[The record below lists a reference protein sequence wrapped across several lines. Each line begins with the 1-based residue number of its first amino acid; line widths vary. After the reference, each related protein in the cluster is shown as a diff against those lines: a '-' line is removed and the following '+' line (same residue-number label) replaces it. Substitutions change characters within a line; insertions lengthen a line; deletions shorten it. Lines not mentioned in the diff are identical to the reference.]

1 MSRFGEVL
9 RENIMHP
16 LLVRIGNLAECE
28 PNLPE
33 TVRAPRSSVTRVR
46 TLTQSQLTRGIRLA
60 RSSTERVEAKRPRP
74 ASAAL
79 LDEEP
84 VSRGRRSAASTDRQ
98 LCLPALDQS
107 TPSSIRRSAPRLP
120 ASCLPARFARRASG
134 RGSTT
139 TVAFCSRSGTESL
152 HVRTLRCPLNVPQ
165 PDIRGPAT
173 LWSAARSKLSPS
185 PIGK

>member
-1 MSRFGEVL
+1 MRAQ
-9 RENIMHP
+9 P
-16 LLVRIGNLAECE
+16 
-28 PNLPE
+28 PE

-46 TLTQSQLTRGIRLA
+46 TLTQAQLTLGIRLA
-60 RSSTERVEAKRPRP
+60 RSSTDSVEAKRPRP

-98 LCLPALDQS
+98 LCLPALHQS
-107 TPSSIRRSAPRLP
+107 TPSSIRRSASRLP

-152 HVRTLRCPLNVPQ
+152 HLRTPTVSSERSPTGHPGARHVVVCGEVE
-165 PDIRGPAT
+165 T
-173 LWSAARSKLSPS
+173 LAVTDR
-185 PIGK
+185 